1 MDHNSNSFTMQK
13 KKEKVY
19 SIPGTFLVCF
29 ATIHSISLILGAV
42 STLAA
47 ILTVLTLLTS
57 IIIIPV
63 LLIMIIVQVIMNRKQ
78 KPYLING
85 LGSVFLSFML
95 VAGSWQIEP
104 YISPLLSSYKTDLQI
119 SRYQKVVDKIHRG
132 DNKKDSAYSAGGKKG
147 HEDVAFLQYA
157 IRFGASEFIVYS
169 EDEQIETN
177 LLLEYDY
184 DQRTDVKIK
193 ENWYRIRIED

>member
-1 MDHNSNSFTMQK
+1 MDQYSDFLTKPIKN
-13 KKEKVY
+13 EKVY
-19 SIPGTFLVCF
+19 SIPGIFLICF
-29 ATIHSISLILGAV
+29 ATVHCISLILAAV
-42 STLAA
+42 STLAV
-47 ILTVLTLLTS
+47 ILTTLTLLTS
-57 IIIIPV
+57 IIIVPV
-63 LLIMIIVQVIMNRKQ
+63 LIIIIIVQVIMNRKQ
-78 KPYLING
+78 KSYLING
-85 LGSVFLSFML
+85 LGSVILSFVL
-95 VAGSWQIEP
+95 VAGSWLVEP
-104 YISPLLSSYKTDLQI
+104 YISPLLTSYKTNLQI

-132 DNKKDSAYSAGGKKG
+132 DNMEGIVYSVGGKKG

-184 DQRTDVKIK
+184 NQRSDVKMK

>member
-1 MDHNSNSFTMQK
+1 MDQNSDFLTKPIQ
-13 KKEKVY
+13 KEKVY
-19 SIPGTFLVCF
+19 SIPGIFLVFF

-42 STLAA
+42 SLLAA
-47 ILTVLTLLTS
+47 ILTTLTLLTS
-57 IIIIPV
+57 IIIVPV
-63 LLIMIIVQVIMNRKQ
+63 LLIIIIVQVIMNRKQ
-78 KPYLING
+78 KSYLING
-85 LGSVFLSFML
+85 LGSVFLSFVL
-95 VAGSWQIEP
+95 VTGSWLVEP
-104 YISPLLSSYKTDLQI
+104 YISPLLTSYKTDLQI
-119 SRYQKVVDKIHRG
+119 SRYQKIVDKIHGG
-132 DNKKDSAYSAGGKKG
+132 DDKEGIAYSAGGRKG

-193 ENWYRIRIED
+193 ENWYRINIED

>member
-1 MDHNSNSFTMQK
+1 MDQK
-13 KKEKVY
+13 SDFLRKPIQKVKVY
-19 SIPGTFLVCF
+19 SIPGIFLVCF
-29 ATIHSISLILGAV
+29 ATIHSISLILAAV

-47 ILTVLTLLTS
+47 ILATLTLLTS
-57 IIIIPV
+57 IIIVPV
-63 LLIMIIVQVIMNRKQ
+63 LLIMIIVQVIINRLQ

-85 LGSVFLSFML
+85 LGSVFLSFLL
-95 VAGSWQIEP
+95 VAGSWLIDP
-104 YISPLLSSYKTDLQI
+104 YISPSLASYKTDLQI
-119 SRYQKVVDKIHRG
+119 GRYQKVVDKIHRG
-132 DNKKDSAYSAGGKKG
+132 DNKDDIAYSAGGKKG

-169 EDEQIETN
+169 EDENIETN